1 MRLVYIAL
9 IVIATIAMLL
19 FKFPEIEMITV
30 SFLSLKGSIP
40 VAVLLIIV
48 FILGIVAGGALLA
61 LLRSMLRRSAPKL
74 R

>member
-19 FKFPEIEMITV
+19 FKFPEIEMVTV
-30 SFLSLKGSIP
+30 SFLSFTGSMP

>member
-19 FKFPEIEMITV
+19 FKVPAIEMVTV
-30 SFLSLKGSIP
+30 SFLSFTASMP